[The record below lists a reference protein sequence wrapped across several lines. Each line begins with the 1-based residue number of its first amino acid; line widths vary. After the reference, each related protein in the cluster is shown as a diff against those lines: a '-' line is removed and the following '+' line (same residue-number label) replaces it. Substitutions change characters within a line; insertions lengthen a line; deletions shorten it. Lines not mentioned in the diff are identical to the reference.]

1 MLRRRNSERFKV
13 FQVSLDSVPIV
24 SFSITESLLKEL
36 ELMADVMG
44 YTSRSEVI
52 RDALRSHISEQR
64 MYRRVKDDVFNA
76 VMFVYK
82 DDENERNRVD
92 RLRTQFAKLIEGD
105 ISFSISKD
113 RKLTVLLT
121 KGKSDELKMLTSR
134 IRGIRGIE
142 QTRYIMTEQ

>member
-1 MLRRRNSERFKV
+1 
-13 FQVSLDSVPIV
+13 VPIV
-24 SFSITESLLKEL
+24 TFSISDSLLKEM

-64 MYRRVKDDVFNA
+64 MYRKVKDDLFNA
-76 VMFVYK
+76 IMFVYK
-82 DDENERNRVD
+82 DDENERSKVARIRN
-92 RLRTQFAKLIEGD
+92 QFSKLIVGEN
-105 ISFSISKD
+105 SFSISKD
-113 RKLTVLLT
+113 RKLTLFLT
-121 KGKSDELKMLTSR
+121 KGKSDELRMLTSR

>member
-1 MLRRRNSERFKV
+1 M
-13 FQVSLDSVPIV
+13 PIV
-24 SFSITESLLKEL
+24 SFSISDSLLKEM

-64 MYRRVKDDVFNA
+64 MYRRAKDEVFNA
-76 VMFVYK
+76 VMFTYK
-82 DDENERNRVD
+82 DEESERNKVARV
-92 RLRTQFAKLIEGD
+92 RSQFSKLIEGE

-113 RKLTVLLT
+113 RRLTVFLAM
-121 KGKSDELKMLTSR
+121 GKSDELRMLTSR

-142 QTRYIMTEQ
+142 QTRYIMTEK

>member
-1 MLRRRNSERFKV
+1 
-13 FQVSLDSVPIV
+13 VPIV
-24 SFSITESLLKEL
+24 SFSISDSLLKEM

-64 MYRRVKDDVFNA
+64 MYRRAKDEVFNA
-76 VMFVYK
+76 VMFTYK
-82 DDENERNRVD
+82 DEESERNKVARV
-92 RLRTQFAKLIEGD
+92 RSQFSKLIEGE

-113 RKLTVLLT
+113 RRLTVFLAM
-121 KGKSDELKMLTSR
+121 GKSDELRMLTSR

-142 QTRYIMTEQ
+142 QTRYIMTEK